1 MSKERIKQ
9 LVEYVNAPEKAYS
22 SKTIKGIIKLLN
34 RVSRRNVSVE
44 NTDSI
49 TITKHNDWISE
60 SDDSCEYHD
69 VTKLKADVNVSNY
82 NQSTN
87 FDGESVNLT
96 NAIKSYKTGLYVAD
110 YKPIL
115 DNLASKLNSNITNN
129 ETKFTQVNGKIEKN
143 KNDISAINTE
153 ITTVKDDILNAND
166 NIHDNITEINALKN
180 RLDNSYTLS
189 RQVILPSYRNIPL
202 NIVNDSLTKPPV
214 VASVD
219 EDEDEIPLLENPVL
233 QYTSYQVNEKSN
245 VTRNYEFFKLNLS
258 GFTFNNVTS
267 GTKILSIP
275 ISQLKN
281 KVSDNFINN
290 AKNKQYLLFD
300 GYNESNYQTIKFKI
314 VSTATSTDYTKESTL
329 DVYVYTFPN
338 HTLTT
343 SVIESSVPHHVINI
357 Y

>member
-143 KNDISAINTE
+143 KKDISAINTE
-153 ITTVKDDILNAND
+153 ITTIKDDILNAND
-166 NIHDNITEINALKN
+166 NIHDNITEINTLKN
-180 RLDNSYTLS
+180 RLDNSYVLT
-189 RQVILPSYRNIPL
+189 RQVTLPSYRNIPL
-202 NIVNDSLTKPPV
+202 NIVNDSLTKAPV
-214 VASVD
+214 VA
-219 EDEDEIPLLENPVL
+219 LENPVL
-233 QYTSYQVNEKSN
+233 QYTTYQVNEKSN

-281 KVSDNFINN
+281 KVSNNFINN

-300 GYNESNYQTIKFKI
+300 GYNDSNYQTIKFKI
-314 VSTATSTDYTKESTL
+314 VSTATSTDYTNESTL
-329 DVYVYTFPN
+329 DVYVYTVPN
-338 HTLTT
+338 YTLTT
-343 SVIESSVPHHVINI
+343 SVIESSVQHHVINI